1 MVLKLVYPILKTQ
14 DNIALTT
21 DKTVMSFYRIPN
33 TPITIT
39 DKAKK
44 QKHKL
49 TTAQLIKKLV
59 KNKSF
64 EVSLIPKDYLLEE
77 KMKDFSHA
85 LSPDSQGTFNGRRRY
100 CELGY
105 GKIDSSSQRRICK

>member
-77 KMKDFSHA
+77 KMKDIGGRTVAVFDRQIDTRNGNS
-85 LSPDSQGTFNGRRRY
+85 LSV
-100 CELGY
+100 
-105 GKIDSSSQRRICK
+105 

>member
-49 TTAQLIKKLV
+49 TRTVAVFDRQIDTR
-59 KNKSF
+59 NGN
-64 EVSLIPKDYLLEE
+64 SL
-77 KMKDFSHA
+77 SV
-85 LSPDSQGTFNGRRRY
+85 
-100 CELGY
+100 
-105 GKIDSSSQRRICK
+105 

>member
-64 EVSLIPKDYLLEE
+64 EVSLIPKDYLYTKKAPIRCHFL
-77 KMKDFSHA
+77 KLNTD
-85 LSPDSQGTFNGRRRY
+85 
-100 CELGY
+100 
-105 GKIDSSSQRRICK
+105 

>member
-64 EVSLIPKDYLLEE
+64 EVSLIPKDYLYTKKAPNRCHFL
-77 KMKDFSHA
+77 KLNTD
-85 LSPDSQGTFNGRRRY
+85 
-100 CELGY
+100 
-105 GKIDSSSQRRICK
+105 